1 MLPVFFQN
9 IPYYKIDDLF
19 AFSGDLIITSGIL
32 YYFPNTDL
40 EQERIYRGGEAE
52 AGLLGFKA
60 LGDLFTKV
68 LANFELSQTTTP
80 RSRSWKTVVWKW
92 GDPIETFQSRLD
104 ALIAESKHKTID
116 DADFSSTLP
125 SPSRFATNSI
135 RQMQIDRTGVL
146 SFEAFYDRHDFNIGV
161 EKKRDL
167 QTALLEGGFVVS
179 IS

>member
-9 IPYYKIDDLF
+9 IPYYKIDDIF
-19 AFSGDLIITSGIL
+19 TFSGDLIITSGIV

-52 AGLLGFKA
+52 ASLPGFKA

-68 LANFELSQTTTP
+68 LANFELSQTTP
-80 RSRSWKTVVWKW
+80 RSQSWKTVVWKW

-104 ALIAESKHKTID
+104 TLIAESKRKTTD
-116 DADFSSTLP
+116 NADFASTLP
-125 SPSRFATNSI
+125 IPSRFATNSI
-135 RQMQIDRTGVL
+135 RQMKIDRAGVL

-167 QTALLEGGFVVS
+167 QDALLEGGFVFSVF
-179 IS
+179 

>member
-9 IPYYKIDDLF
+9 IPYYKIDDIF
-19 AFSGDLIITSGIL
+19 TFSGDLIITSGIL

-52 AGLLGFKA
+52 AGLPGFKA

-68 LANFELSQTTTP
+68 LANFELSQTTS
-80 RSRSWKTVVWKW
+80 RSQSWKTVVWKW
-92 GDPIETFQSRLD
+92 GDPIETFQARLD
-104 ALIAESKHKTID
+104 ALIAESKRKTTNNSE
-116 DADFSSTLP
+116 FSSTLP

-135 RQMQIDRTGVL
+135 RQMKIDRTGVL
-146 SFEAFYDRHDFNIGV
+146 SFEAFYDRHDFDIGV

-167 QTALLEGGFVVS
+167 QDALLEGGFVVS
-179 IS
+179 VF